1 MAWEENPRICLHMQL
16 IAILSRIGV
25 YKYKCSDCGHE
36 FIGVDMELNCTAE
49 SAPVKCPKCGS
60 LNTSVTGSLL
70 FDMCKE
76 ACKEFFR
83 NMWKRKKS
91 K

>member
-1 MAWEENPRICLHMQL
+1 MDRGL
-16 IAILSRIGV
+16 
-25 YKYKCSDCGHE
+25 YKYVCKDCGHE
-36 FIGVDMELNCTAE
+36 FIGVDMEQVCTAE

-60 LNTSVTGSLL
+60 LKTAIAGPLL
-70 FDMCKE
+70 YYMCKD

-83 NMWKRKKS
+83 IMWKRKKS

>member
-1 MAWEENPRICLHMQL
+1 
-16 IAILSRIGV
+16 
-25 YKYKCSDCGHE
+25 
-36 FIGVDMELNCTAE
+36 MELNCTAE

-60 LNTSVTGSLL
+60 LKTHITGSLL
-70 FDMCKE
+70 FDMYKE

>member
-1 MAWEENPRICLHMQL
+1 MDRGI
-16 IAILSRIGV
+16 

-36 FIGVDMELNCTAE
+36 FIGVDMELNCTAK

-60 LNTSVTGSLL
+60 LKTHITGSLL
-70 FDMCKE
+70 FDMYKEVCKN
-76 ACKEFFR
+76 FFR

>member
-1 MAWEENPRICLHMQL
+1 MDRGL
-16 IAILSRIGV
+16 
-25 YKYKCSDCGHE
+25 YKYVCKDCGHE
-36 FIGVDMELNCTAE
+36 FVGVDMELNCTAE

-76 ACKEFFR
+76 DAKNSSETCGNARRADKQLKYEII
-83 NMWKRKKS
+83 
-91 K
+91 

>member
-1 MAWEENPRICLHMQL
+1 MDRGL
-16 IAILSRIGV
+16 
-25 YKYKCSDCGHE
+25 YKYVCKDCRHE
-36 FIGVDMELNCTAE
+36 FVGVDMELNCTAE

-60 LNTSVTGSLL
+60 LKTHITGSLL
-70 FDMCKE
+70 FDMYKE

-91 K
+91 R

>member
-1 MAWEENPRICLHMQL
+1 MDRGL
-16 IAILSRIGV
+16 
-25 YKYKCSDCGHE
+25 YKYVCKDCGHE
-36 FIGVDMELNCTAE
+36 FVGMDVEWLCTAE

-60 LNTSVTGSLL
+60 LKTHITGSLL

-91 K
+91 